1 LKFENEFYNEK
12 LKILDNKKFN
22 CILAIETSGKVCGIA
37 LIVIP
42 NNYNE
47 LPESTIV
54 AEYNIYEG
62 NKHDKF
68 TAELCKRIVED
79 FGLNFNE
86 LSAVAVSIGPGSFT
100 GLRIGTAIA
109 KSLCFDDSFCQKFD
123 ENYLSNQT
131 KLLTVPTL
139 QALADNAINFL
150 NSTKLNRINDFQIL
164 SIIPSHAN
172 LVYHQLFNNMN
183 ETLTNIGFSEVN
195 EIENLYKNSKNIFV
209 TSNQELNSELF
220 KNSPNEIQIIPELTK
235 MRASII
241 ANYAVKLFKQNIF
254 TDSTELVPLYIQE
267 FIPKQ

>member
-1 LKFENEFYNEK
+1 M
-12 LKILDNKKFN
+12 KILDNKKN
-22 CILAIETSGKVCGIA
+22 YILAIETSGKVCGTA
-37 LIVIP
+37 LIAIP

-47 LPESTIV
+47 FPESTII

-79 FGLNFNE
+79 FGLNFND

-109 KSLCFDDSFCQKFD
+109 KSICFDDSFCQKFD
-123 ENYLSNQT
+123 ENYLSNQI

-139 QALADNAINFL
+139 QALADNAINFVNL
-150 NSTKLNRINDFQIL
+150 TKLNRTNDFQIL

-172 LVYHQLFNNMN
+172 LIYHQLFNNMN
-183 ETLTNIGFSEVN
+183 ETLTNIGFSEIN
-195 EIENLYKNSKNIFV
+195 EVENLYKNSKNIFV
-209 TSNQELNSELF
+209 TSNQELNSELFNSELF

-254 TDSTELVPLYIQE
+254 ADSTELVPLYIQE